1 MSQPTERA
9 GAAPHSAHD
18 PGSLSRGV
26 RETIE
31 AIAIAFA
38 LAFLFKTFEAEA
50 FVIPTGSMAP
60 TLMGRHKDVECPQ
73 CGYRYSTSAS
83 EEADRNGVVKS
94 DAGSQVIGCT
104 CPICRYPMVV
114 DPLEPAGAANPSYSG
129 DRIWVSKVPYNFME
143 PRRWDVIVFRYP
155 LEAETYYIKRLIGL
169 PGETVK
175 IFHGDIFTRSAESP
189 EFTIARKPPEKLR
202 AMAQIVHDNDYVS
215 RELLAHDWPLRWQPW
230 SQSDSPGDWEPSEDT
245 RTYRTD
251 GKGAG
256 VSWMRYQHI
265 VPPPANWQD
274 GTWHEQRVPQ
284 AQLITDFY
292 AFNTPVTRRQHYADP
307 TMLGLHWV
315 GDLILD
321 CELESMSSAGHVFF
335 DLVKGGRH
343 FGCDVDLASGEA
355 QLTISDLDTF
365 HPKTQ
370 TALKGEGT
378 HRVMFANADLRLTL
392 WIDNR
397 VVEFD
402 SSTEYD
408 ELSNDQPRAPDD
420 LAPLG
425 IGSQGAAL
433 EARHLR
439 VLRDIYY
446 IADGPKGDPLLT
458 DYQLAGVVAPWGTS
472 ERLAD
477 FMANPERWQNPRD
490 GNFFDHR
497 QEVLFPLAE
506 DQFFVLGDNSPASSY
521 ARLWPTQHYVERD
534 LLVGKALLVYW
545 PHTLTLPLPLT
556 DKGIGIIPNLGR
568 MGLIR

>member
-1 MSQPTERA
+1 
-9 GAAPHSAHD
+9 
-18 PGSLSRGV
+18 V

-73 CGYRYSTSAS
+73 CGYRYSASAS

-94 DAGSQVIGCT
+94 DVGSQVIGCT
-104 CPICRYPMVV
+104 CPICRYPMLV

-175 IFHGDIFTRSAESP
+175 IFHGDIFTKSADSSG
-189 EFTIARKPPEKLR
+189 FTIARKPPEKLR
-202 AMAQIVHDNDYVS
+202 AMAQVVHDNDYVS

-251 GKGAG
+251 GKGSG
-256 VSWMRYQHI
+256 ISWMRYQHI

-274 GTWHEQRVPQ
+274 GVWHEERAPQ

-292 AFNTPVTRRQHYADP
+292 AFNTQVTRRQRYADP

-315 GDLILD
+315 GDLILE
-321 CELESMSSAGHVFF
+321 CELESMSSSGHVYLE
-335 DLVKGGRH
+335 LVKGGRH

-355 QLTISDLDTF
+355 QLTIDGLDSF
-365 HPKTQ
+365 HPKAQ
-370 TALKGEGT
+370 TAVRGQGT
-378 HRVMFANADLRLTL
+378 HRVRFANADRCLTL
-392 WIDNR
+392 WVDNR

-402 SSTEYD
+402 STTEYD
-408 ELSNDQPRAPDD
+408 NLDNDQPRASDD

-433 EARHLR
+433 EVRHLR

-446 IADGPKGDPLLT
+446 IADGPQGDMLLT

-497 QEVLFPLAE
+497 QEMLFPLGE
-506 DQFFVLGDNSPASSY
+506 DQFFVLGDNSPASSD

-545 PHTLTLPLPLT
+545 PHPLTLPLPLT